1 MRVAFPPEPV
11 TLRPNW
17 VESGGK
23 TSKDSLMTGRGLG
36 FKGTW
41 GVDYS
46 KNLRVIADREGER
59 IPRSVRPG
67 KEHVGQYID
76 LKVVTADTVKKP

>member
-1 MRVAFPPEPV
+1 LLIVGSCHDCH
-11 TLRPNW
+11 TPNW

-41 GVDYS
+41 VS
-46 KNLRVIADREGER
+46 TTPR
-59 IPRSVRPG
+59 ISASSP
-67 KEHVGQYID
+67 
-76 LKVVTADTVKKP
+76 TARARITG